1 MAPHAAPD
9 PQLVTKARGALL
21 AQAAGSRLAGGA
33 DGSASAAL
41 ARLLAESLT
50 ERGEFDATDVARR
63 WVAWMDADGRGL
75 GRTTRRA
82 LELIDAGVAPFDAG
96 RRARDL
102 EPGAAAGSGA
112 VLRCAPVA
120 LRFHDD
126 PDRLIRAATQQA
138 AVTHADPRCV
148 WAAAAVALATREL
161 LHGNP
166 YFADE
171 VLHRLRD
178 RAPRAVVDAV
188 HRAPRVERRDLPLA
202 TAAPATD
209 AVRCLEIAFWITL
222 HERSLEAALR
232 FLAAAGG
239 DAVGNTATAGGL
251 LGARDGE
258 AAIPQAWLKDLP
270 DAPGLGALAERLVAA
285 G

>member
-1 MAPHAAPD
+1 MTPHGSPD
-9 PQLVTKARGALL
+9 PQIVTRARGALL
-21 AQAAGSRLAGGA
+21 AQAAGSRFAAGVDGLAA
-33 DGSASAAL
+33 AAL
-41 ARLLAESLT
+41 ARLLGESLA
-50 ERGEFDATDVARR
+50 ERGAFDATDVARR

-82 LELIDAGVAPFDAG
+82 LELIDAGVEPFDAG

-102 EPGAAAGSGA
+102 EPGASAGSGA

-148 WAAAAVALATREL
+148 WAAAAVALALREL

-166 YFADE
+166 HFADE

-178 RAPRAVVDAV
+178 RAPRAVLDAI

-202 TAAPATD
+202 PPTADTD
-209 AVRCLEIAFWITL
+209 AVRCLEIAFWVAL
-222 HERSLEAALR
+222 HERSLEAGLR
-232 FLAAAGG
+232 LLASAGG
-239 DAVGNTATAGGL
+239 DVAGNAATAGGL

-258 AAIPQAWLKDLP
+258 VAIPQGWLNEVA